1 MRSIRRAA
9 LGATLLALVVGA
21 CTSGGGSP
29 TPAASAPT
37 TSATLASALVL
48 GGPPECPQRPFC
60 AVGLEKTYGLT
71 FKEFKPLDAGGPI
84 TVEAVKNGQ
93 VDVGLLFTSD
103 PAIAANGFV
112 LLADDKQLQLADN
125 LVPVLRQAVLDATP
139 AIADLLDGWMAK
151 LTQEALTDLNKQ
163 VSVDQKD
170 PKDVVKAWLGANGLT
185 AGYRRRGHDHQG
197 RLHQLLRAGDPRRA
211 VRPGPR
217 GGRLQDRP
225 QVPAR
230 QPRDRLPG
238 PRGRRD
244 RHPRG
249 VRRDRPRVRQQRG
262 RRGVHRSRCHRGQ
275 AEGAAGAE
283 GPHRPRPGARDRPER
298 LRRHEGDRR
307 HVRHLQAERP
317 GEAGAVGRPSRH
329 RAPPAPCRHRRRH
342 RAPARNSDAR
352 GRPTFV
358 GVSVCGRCRVAIAYP
373 AAGAS
378 GSRPARAPAGRQRAS
393 ARAPAGRP
401 RVAR

>member
-170 PKDVVKAWLGANGLT
+170 PKDVVEAWLGGNGLT
-185 AGYRRRGHDHQG
+185 SG
-197 RLHQLLRAGDPRRA
+197 
-211 VRPGPR
+211 
-217 GGRLQDRP
+217 
-225 QVPAR
+225 
-230 QPRDRLPG
+230 
-238 PRGRRD
+238 
-244 RHPRG
+244 
-249 VRRDRPRVRQQRG
+249 
-262 RRGVHRSRCHRGQ
+262 S
-275 AEGAAGAE
+275 AGAGTTIKVGSTNFYE
-283 GPHRPRPGARDRPER
+283 QEILGELFAQVLEADGFTVDRKFQLGNREIVFPALEAGEIDILAEYAATALEFVNNGAGEASTDPAATVAKLRER
-298 LRRHEGDRR
+298 L
-307 HVRHLQAERP
+307 
-317 GEAGAVGRPSRH
+317 
-329 RAPPAPCRHRRRH
+329 APKGLTALDPAPATDQNGFVVTKATAEKYGISKLSDLAKP
-342 RAPARNSDAR
+342 AP
-352 GRPTFV
+352 
-358 GVSVCGRCRVAIAYP
+358 
-373 AAGAS
+373 
-378 GSRPARAPAGRQRAS
+378 
-393 ARAPAGRP
+393 
-401 RVAR
+401 